1 MFILDFPTPKML
13 IIQLPTSN
21 VWKNANHTIFI
32 QFLNKNPSKIEIA
45 PKFFFVFF
53 FNLKSN
59 FVLKQTFSKKKFACK
74 LLIFCLHNVVHDAQK
89 LDFFFR
95 FSG

>member
-53 FNLKSN
+53 FQPQIEFCTQTNIFQK
-59 FVLKQTFSKKKFACK
+59 KICMQTFNFLFA
-74 LLIFCLHNVVHDAQK
+74 
-89 LDFFFR
+89 
-95 FSG
+95 

>member
-1 MFILDFPTPKML
+1 MPMKPARVDLHKPKMRILHFPTPKML

-32 QFLNKNPSKIEIA
+32 QFKKIQVKLKL
-45 PKFFFVFF
+45 PQKFFCFF

-59 FVLKQTFSKKKFACK
+59 FVLK
-74 LLIFCLHNVVHDAQK
+74 
-89 LDFFFR
+89 
-95 FSG
+95 